1 VGIIASMAFDQKAD
15 RDLISYSTK
24 DILPRCTTWLAFNK
38 NLFLAKHMKDFIELF
53 APHISEE
60 DYKQQLFSDYLTSMD
75 LIPSPQANTK
85 PSLPMHE
92 MWHI

>member
-1 VGIIASMAFDQKAD
+1 
-15 RDLISYSTK
+15 
-24 DILPRCTTWLAFNK
+24 
-38 NLFLAKHMKDFIELF
+38 MKDFIELF

-60 DYKQQLFSDYLTSMD
+60 DYKQQLFSDYLTSLD